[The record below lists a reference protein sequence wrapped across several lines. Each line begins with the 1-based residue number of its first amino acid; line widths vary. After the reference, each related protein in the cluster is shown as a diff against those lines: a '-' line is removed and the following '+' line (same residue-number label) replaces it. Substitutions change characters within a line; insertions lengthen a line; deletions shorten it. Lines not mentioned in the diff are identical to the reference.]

1 MTRKELLIKAMN
13 FEEVPR
19 VPVSTLSGATW
30 AIKQE
35 GISPEE
41 LLRLPDGHAGFD
53 ASWFCYIVGRK
64 DDSVTGFRITADCH
78 RLLPQLRTAL
88 AFYGGIKCVHIYV

>member
-19 VPVSTLSGATW
+19 VLVSTLSGATW

-41 LLRLPDGHAGFD
+41 LLRLPENERGRFTEHGFD
-53 ASWFCYIVGRK
+53 MEKRFRVDILRQMDTWMIPYIMAIPLL
-64 DDSVTGFRITADCH
+64 GF
-78 RLLPQLRTAL
+78 
-88 AFYGGIKCVHIYV
+88 